1 MECYTRLYAA
11 ATPNIKFSDLPI
23 YDKSSTFYL
32 DHEISEEDFELIVVG
47 IFKEYKIKKIDRAPF
62 RTTLLLGCAPKF
74 KVKLK
79 QFSNH
84 DGFKEG
90 QIENAIEEFE
100 EVVQAYLLELLVGE
114 YYQDGLLQ
122 TVDYV
127 NYEIL

>member
-1 MECYTRLYAA
+1 MSQRYHSVE
-11 ATPNIKFSDLPI
+11 K
-23 YDKSSTFYL
+23 
-32 DHEISEEDFELIVVG
+32 EIEVNLSV
-47 IFKEYKIKKIDRAPF
+47 
-62 RTTLLLGCAPKF
+62 

-90 QIENAIEEFE
+90 QIERAIEEFE
-100 EVVQAYLLELLVGE
+100 EVIGAHLLGILVND

>member
-1 MECYTRLYAA
+1 MSQRYHSVE
-11 ATPNIKFSDLPI
+11 K
-23 YDKSSTFYL
+23 
-32 DHEISEEDFELIVVG
+32 EIEVNLSV
-47 IFKEYKIKKIDRAPF
+47 
-62 RTTLLLGCAPKF
+62 

-84 DGFKEG
+84 NGFKEG